1 MANDST
7 GYNKLI
13 LEWIT
18 ELRDAARKANSKV
31 EFNYLKALKSLKEH
45 KDPIR
50 SAAELKPLKG
60 FGDKTCSIID
70 KKLREH
76 FGSSYNPPTI
86 LVPTQKKKNKNQ
98 VEKPDSEVTNMFSI
112 RKNSAMGSST
122 VKSPAKKLVRAN
134 RQYIPAQGS
143 GGFSILVALLR
154 YEVEFQQKLVNKLDL
169 QEMSQRYCSS
179 SMGQTNQIGSF
190 SGWNS
195 IKTLLNKELVSKT
208 DSRNSYYFL
217 TDEGRKLAHN
227 LALVSPSLKAFSEKY
242 LIKNNQP
249 ANDNFTQLKDSI
261 EQPQDPEE
269 LPTYRPFIFEPNQ
282 YEIILCIDTRERIQ
296 TSMGTDNRS
305 AFASALQKQDVKVE
319 IRQLPLGDFIW
330 IAREKR
336 QLANMIRFESISTD
350 MNNGYHHSTRS
361 DSIRKELVLDH
372 IIERKRIDD
381 LACSI
386 KDRRWDEQKY
396 RLKNCGLRRPS
407 YLIEYIGSR
416 SKKVDHAGLSYT
428 TLDQAIVNC
437 QIDGFDVKITDN
449 FEETVRYLTFMTRWL
464 ERQYTDRMLMSCA
477 NKSDL
482 ARAGPSDYRYIT
494 FNEFA
499 INAGKIH
506 TFTNK
511 EMFVKH
517 LLQIKGLSLAKIDAI
532 VERYP
537 TLCRLLAAYESQSTE
552 KAKQNLLT
560 DLRMNT
566 AINANRRLG
575 PMISKKVSDFYNAV

>member
-1 MANDST
+1 M
-7 GYNKLI
+7 
-13 LEWIT
+13 
-18 ELRDAARKANSKV
+18 
-31 EFNYLKALKSLKEH
+31 
-45 KDPIR
+45 
-50 SAAELKPLKG
+50 
-60 FGDKTCSIID
+60 
-70 KKLREH
+70 
-76 FGSSYNPPTI
+76 
-86 LVPTQKKKNKNQ
+86 
-98 VEKPDSEVTNMFSI
+98 
-112 RKNSAMGSST
+112 
-122 VKSPAKKLVRAN
+122 
-134 RQYIPAQGS
+134 
-143 GGFSILVALLR
+143 
-154 YEVEFQQKLVNKLDL
+154 
-169 QEMSQRYCSS
+169 
-179 SMGQTNQIGSF
+179 
-190 SGWNS
+190 
-195 IKTLLNKELVSKT
+195 
-208 DSRNSYYFL
+208 
-217 TDEGRKLAHN
+217 
-227 LALVSPSLKAFSEKY
+227 
-242 LIKNNQP
+242 
-249 ANDNFTQLKDSI
+249 
-261 EQPQDPEE
+261 
-269 LPTYRPFIFEPNQ
+269 PTYRPFIFEPNQ